1 MFTTLKLV
9 EIETLKK
16 ILHVIDDKND
26 LFSYGKEFER
36 RVARILSYAEK
47 KKCSVLYDAEQS
59 YIQKI
64 LDSSAFYYGS
74 IYNKE
79 FPTVLETVQCYLKDS
94 PRKIEDFIMF
104 FRENNLKLGLKSVR
118 GAYIVEETKLSEN
131 LGYERLNWDSIDQT
145 NTAYNNI
152 MRRLVS
158 VYRPGDKVISLVIIK
173 GNFR

>member
-1 MFTTLKLV
+1 
-9 EIETLKK
+9 
-16 ILHVIDDKND
+16 
-26 LFSYGKEFER
+26 
-36 RVARILSYAEK
+36 
-47 KKCSVLYDAEQS
+47 
-59 YIQKI
+59 
-64 LDSSAFYYGS
+64 
-74 IYNKE
+74 
-79 FPTVLETVQCYLKDS
+79 
-94 PRKIEDFIMF
+94 MF
-104 FRENNLKLGLKSVR
+104 FRENNLKLGLKIVR